1 MVFLISVRG
10 EGKSEI
16 NYKKKEQKFFSS
28 FGRFFDY
35 FLVASLPEKMIR
47 KCFGGKEKE

>member
-1 MVFLISVRG
+1 MVLFFSVRG

-16 NYKKKEQKFFSS
+16 DYKKKNFFFS
-28 FGRFFDY
+28 FRELFKL
-35 FLVASLPEKMIR
+35 FLVVSLPEKIIR